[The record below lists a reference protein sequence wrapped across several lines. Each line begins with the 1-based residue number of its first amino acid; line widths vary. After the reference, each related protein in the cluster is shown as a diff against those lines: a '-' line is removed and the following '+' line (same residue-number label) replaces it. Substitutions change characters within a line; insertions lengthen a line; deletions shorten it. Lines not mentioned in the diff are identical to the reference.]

1 MKKNIS
7 KWEKFAILSLT
18 AFMALG
24 LIGFVKT
31 VVEAN
36 NTPQTLP
43 FSQNWTN
50 INLITVDD
58 DWSAVPGIVGFRGDD
73 IVTAVDT
80 DLRTIVADG
89 SGTPVDVNANRSDPD
104 DD

>member
-18 AFMALG
+18 AFLAIG
-24 LIGFVKT
+24 LINFVKT
-31 VVEAN
+31 VVQAN

-50 INLITVDD
+50 TGLITTND
-58 DWSAVPGIVGFRGDD
+58 DWSAVPGIVGFLGNYDAASPAD
-73 IVTAVDT
+73 VDP
-80 DLRTIVADG
+80 RTLLAPFAPND
-89 SGTPVDVNANRSDPD
+89 VDVI
-104 DD
+104 